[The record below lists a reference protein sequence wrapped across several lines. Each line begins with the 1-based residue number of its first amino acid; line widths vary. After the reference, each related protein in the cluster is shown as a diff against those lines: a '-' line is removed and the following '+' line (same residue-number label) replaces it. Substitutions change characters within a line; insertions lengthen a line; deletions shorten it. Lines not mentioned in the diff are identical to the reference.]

1 MSKEIPTPYMWSYQ
15 PQMGLAAGAA
25 QDYSTKM
32 NWLSAGPHMISRVNG
47 IRAHRNELLLE
58 QAALTATPR
67 NNLNPPSWPASL
79 VYQET
84 PPPTSVLLP
93 RDVAAEVQ
101 MTNSGAQLAGGA
113 SADARFRYRV
123 HQAHLPR
130 SGINRLIIRGRGIQ
144 LNDET
149 VSSSLGLRPDG
160 VFQLAGSGRSSFTP
174 RQAYLTLQSSSSQP
188 RSGGIGP
195 LQFVEEFVPS
205 VYFQPFSGSPGQ
217 YPDEFIPNF
226 DAVSDS
232 VDGYD

>member
-32 NWLSAGPHMISRVNG
+32 NWLSAGPHMIAQVNG
-47 IRAHRNELLLE
+47 IRAHRNQLLLE
-58 QAALTATPR
+58 QAALTTTPR
-67 NNLNPPSWPASL
+67 NQLNPPSWPASL

-84 PPPTSVLLP
+84 PAPTTVLLP
-93 RDVAAEVQ
+93 RDAQAEVL

-113 SADARFRYRV
+113 CRYRSKGPTGLS
-123 HQAHLPR
+123 APL
-130 SGINRLIIRGRGIQ
+130 GIKRVLIRGRGTQ

-188 RSGGIGP
+188 RSGGIGT
-195 LQFVEEFVPS
+195 LQFVEEFTPS
-205 VYFQPFSGSPGQ
+205 VYFNPFSGAPGL

-226 DAVSDS
+226 DAVTDS

>member
-15 PQMGLAAGAA
+15 PQMGLAAGAS

-32 NWLSAGPHMISRVNG
+32 NWLSAGPHMISRVNN
-47 IRAHRNELLLE
+47 IRAHRNQLLLE

-84 PPPTSVLLP
+84 PPPTNVLLP
-93 RDVAAEVQ
+93 RDAQAEVQ
-101 MTNSGAQLAGGA
+101 MTNLGAQLAGGA
-113 SADARFRYRV
+113 RFRYRV
-123 HQAHLPR
+123 HPTAPYVR
-130 SGINRLIIRGRGIQ
+130 PGIKKVIIRGKGVQ

-149 VSSSLGLRPDG
+149 VNSSLGLRPDG

-174 RQAYLTLQSSSSQP
+174 RQAYLTLQSSASQP